1 MREVCW
7 LRQKCD
13 LHEKSVQQ
21 IRNEKTVG
29 VLRTQSCELPT
40 HLNQIERFL
49 VRQLFQV
56 KLACLP
62 SN

>member
-13 LHEKSVQQ
+13 LYEKSVQQ
-21 IRNEKTVG
+21 VRNEKIVG
-29 VLRTQSCELPT
+29 VLRAESCELPT

-49 VRQLFQV
+49 VRLLFQV

-62 SN
+62 